1 MSEYVTKEMLEEAR
15 KIDLLTYLQ
24 NYEPYELVKVS
35 SGTYTTKKHDSI
47 RISNG
52 LWHRFSANIGGK
64 SAIDYLIKVEGYTL
78 PQAVKRVLNKI
89 DISPPRYIKQE
100 SKSKEKRIVL
110 PKKASTNEQI
120 IDYLMNRGIDESII
134 NYCIINNLIYQEE
147 STNNVVFLG
156 YDNNKNIK
164 YAGLRST
171 DNERFM
177 KDAKGSSKEFS
188 FRIVNKKINTIH
200 LFESSIDLLSYAT
213 LLKEKGYNWKENNM
227 IALSGVYQTQKEI
240 SESKIPITI
249 ENIKKRILSE
259 QDVRIPF
266 IEEYNKPFK
275 HDFTLSKR
283 KIKVKGFMAI
293 YFHYMYLLRLNNK
306 NPYIKLTPE
315 MKADIAKMDKYSE
328 EAKLLANNK
337 IETSSDLESYYM
349 KKNEELKLALGE
361 REVLWDR
368 RASKKNEDIRQE
380 LCNQISE
387 KTEIINRL
395 RKEVLLCEDIKTRI
409 PKMKDNLNELKKEEK
424 AREEEQ
430 ELKKNKRK
438 EKRL

>member
-249 ENIKKRILSE
+249 EN
-259 QDVRIPF
+259 F
-266 IEEYNKPFK
+266 
-275 HDFTLSKR
+275 
-283 KIKVKGFMAI
+283 
-293 YFHYMYLLRLNNK
+293 
-306 NPYIKLTPE
+306 
-315 MKADIAKMDKYSE
+315 
-328 EAKLLANNK
+328 
-337 IETSSDLESYYM
+337 
-349 KKNEELKLALGE
+349 
-361 REVLWDR
+361 
-368 RASKKNEDIRQE
+368 
-380 LCNQISE
+380 
-387 KTEIINRL
+387 
-395 RKEVLLCEDIKTRI
+395 
-409 PKMKDNLNELKKEEK
+409 
-424 AREEEQ
+424 
-430 ELKKNKRK
+430 LKKNSNIEEIILHFDNDNAGRNATKAFLFLLG
-438 EKRL
+438 EKYKVRDIPAPVGKDINDYLCYTLGLKNREEIESYKQFYKVENAR

>member
-100 SKSKEKRIVL
+100 SKSKEKRIIL

-156 YDNNKNIK
+156 YDDNKNIK

-188 FRIVNKKINTIH
+188 FRIINKKINTIH

-213 LLKEKGYNWKENNM
+213 LLKEKGYNWKDNNM
-227 IALSGVYQTQKEI
+227 IDLSGVYQTQKEI
-240 SESKIPITI
+240 S
-249 ENIKKRILSE
+249 
-259 QDVRIPF
+259 
-266 IEEYNKPFK
+266 
-275 HDFTLSKR
+275 
-283 KIKVKGFMAI
+283 
-293 YFHYMYLLRLNNK
+293 
-306 NPYIKLTPE
+306 
-315 MKADIAKMDKYSE
+315 
-328 EAKLLANNK
+328 
-337 IETSSDLESYYM
+337 
-349 KKNEELKLALGE
+349 
-361 REVLWDR
+361 
-368 RASKKNEDIRQE
+368 
-380 LCNQISE
+380 
-387 KTEIINRL
+387 
-395 RKEVLLCEDIKTRI
+395 
-409 PKMKDNLNELKKEEK
+409 
-424 AREEEQ
+424 
-430 ELKKNKRK
+430 
-438 EKRL
+438 

>member
-177 KDAKGSSKEFS
+177 KDAKGSSKE
-188 FRIVNKKINTIH
+188 
-200 LFESSIDLLSYAT
+200 L
-213 LLKEKGYNWKENNM
+213 
-227 IALSGVYQTQKEI
+227 
-240 SESKIPITI
+240 
-249 ENIKKRILSE
+249 
-259 QDVRIPF
+259 
-266 IEEYNKPFK
+266 
-275 HDFTLSKR
+275 
-283 KIKVKGFMAI
+283 
-293 YFHYMYLLRLNNK
+293 
-306 NPYIKLTPE
+306 
-315 MKADIAKMDKYSE
+315 
-328 EAKLLANNK
+328 
-337 IETSSDLESYYM
+337 
-349 KKNEELKLALGE
+349 
-361 REVLWDR
+361 
-368 RASKKNEDIRQE
+368 
-380 LCNQISE
+380 
-387 KTEIINRL
+387 
-395 RKEVLLCEDIKTRI
+395 
-409 PKMKDNLNELKKEEK
+409 
-424 AREEEQ
+424 
-430 ELKKNKRK
+430 
-438 EKRL
+438 

>member
-100 SKSKEKRIVL
+100 SKSKEKRIIL

-156 YDNNKNIK
+156 YDDNKNIK